1 VEIYVSVFYRHSWP
15 SVLVYSYAC
24 VCSLRNNITI
34 LSIWL
39 IYMIQCQFWF
49 ISLILVSIQIIEFR
63 FWLRKI
69 HWLIERYIV
78 INLTSHYIVF
88 LGWLLL
94 QTKLSVHVIYWFWLC
109 LFCNVHP
116 WLWFNMVNCYIIL
129 VIYVFH
135 SKLWFYGFYFYFYK
149 RQNQW
154 IFVCCNLGSLVNFH
168 DQWIQ
173 NESFILTSISPFSLL
188 YSWWNN
194 YSVMYGSTS
203 LLIYGMYWS

>member
-1 VEIYVSVFYRHSWP
+1 
-15 SVLVYSYAC
+15 
-24 VCSLRNNITI
+24 
-34 LSIWL
+34 
-39 IYMIQCQFWF
+39 
-49 ISLILVSIQIIEFR
+49 
-63 FWLRKI
+63 
-69 HWLIERYIV
+69 
-78 INLTSHYIVF
+78 

-135 SKLWFYGFYFYFYK
+135 SKLWFYVFLFIYFYK

-173 NESFILTSISPFSLL
+173 NESFILTSISPFSFYIHGEIIIRLCTATPIYWYMACIVINFKLCRMKQIKFKLRYYVVLFHIWCNFPLL
-188 YSWWNN
+188 QIDP
-194 YSVMYGSTS
+194 
-203 LLIYGMYWS
+203 IYYVIWFQFRKNELQIFGFQFLFFGDI